1 MKKRAFAVLLSAA
14 LLVSLLPVSAL
25 AENEESAETETM
37 IEEEAVPE
45 TEAETPAMDPAVETE
60 AAGSQTKNK
69 PETDTE
75 GTAEAAEKPAEETE
89 PDPKEA
95 VEAETTEEETDS
107 SYDIMPL
114 AVSGNAGISSF
125 YVSAQVDGTAPW
137 DSDNEPGN
145 DSSAS
150 NNIVRTFD
158 YVNYTLSYTTELTNP
173 SVTVNSGNVYVEFT
187 LPCGPDIASFN
198 TNTLN
203 WMSDSQVT
211 YYFSDGSST
220 TEYTN
225 GMEVEKQ
232 VLTGYRTLVNTS
244 DNTAIPGTGT
254 LSVGIYIGAATNG
267 TTLKPEFTAWMDN
280 NAEEDKVSVT
290 NQQTLTISAAQKY
303 NIGIR
308 QASEMNIAG
317 TYDLS
322 TGNKSAARDTVS
334 NADSVRGRMEGYG
347 ITVMLQ
353 NDSVEKGLKG
363 LEFPT
368 EDITFDIT
376 LLERSESRTGS
387 DMSTTAGYTP
397 VIWDY
402 DANLRKTVANG
413 GSVGQWDRTWVYT
426 NSNNR
431 DCAYGAAPYNV
442 LGCNTNS
449 SIYDSC
455 YYGGGWY
462 MEQDSD
468 NPLLYHV
475 TISDYTID
483 YKDYNFPTANNTYYK
498 RTEGGTVYT
507 ANQACLS
514 AGTVQ
519 MVLQYPE
526 SSVDRPTN
534 IYYRMTAS
542 NFKVGDTAY
551 STTAAYSN
559 TYELVPEGSIQC
571 GTNFTDDTA
580 TSRAASGHQLGSGY
594 MAGDAYSFI
603 GTNIRLWGYQSTTTD
618 EYVRTKATLIKF
630 DADAFEINRSDQYYS
645 TGRYAH
651 GSGEGTVHSFTR
663 YFAGRSSNWADTQV
677 MSDTLINSTDL
688 HYYTSLDNLESA
700 GYTCVGVLYIADVE
714 DINTSSQSQGMIG
727 LTVKDDAALI
737 GNVYAACSDSWASYS
752 TQEELAEKYGAP
764 VSEEGG
770 TINTQW
776 ARNGYNLYKAYCSL
790 DVYKTMKDT
799 IESGNNGDFWYHKT
813 VYDTDGNITGGH
825 NVGYYG
831 GTSLLICGEKSTVE
845 ISTDKTVY
853 DMDSGQRTAVVT
865 VTPSVTVEG
874 NASSETGDK
883 ETTTTTATVKV
894 TLPSDLT
901 YDTGTAYWGDSAITP
916 TITTNDDGSTVMTFV
931 LEGVTLGETL
941 DDLTFS
947 CTIGHAG
954 TAEDVTN
961 NQSIELN
968 ATIEST
974 NDHRAKEESF
984 GNSSNTSFNVIR
996 LSATSISKS
1005 VDNHLIERN
1014 GEFTWTLNYYNG
1026 ADDDIEDTEMVDVFP
1041 ANGDELGSSFSGD
1054 YTITKIELDFSNAP
1068 SSYEAD
1074 NGKMHFYVS
1083 ADYSGTGSDL
1093 AGGDAPTDWPDLM
1106 GSSSISGSLITLDT
1120 ARYEDMKAFYF
1131 DLGNLN
1137 TQETVVVRISVQTD
1151 GNDPA
1156 DIYNNLY
1163 YESATDQKAAV
1174 QSNLVTTQVV
1184 QRNISGRTWIDD
1196 SNGIQD
1202 EGEAAFENITVT
1214 LYTENNGTEKQ
1225 AVDVYGNQVKPVKTS
1240 ANGSYEF
1247 DNLPAGTYRIE
1258 FSDVN
1263 GYMYSLTKQDIGDD
1277 DTVDS
1282 DAAFVSNDQGK
1293 LIATIAGVSLPE
1305 IADMDRY
1312 LYESEYHDAGYYEIV
1327 DISGAK
1333 IWDDAEDQDGLRPD
1347 EITVRLL
1354 ADGTEVDSKTVKE
1367 TDDWAWSFTDLLKYE
1382 NGEEIVYT
1390 VTEDAIEGYDTE
1402 ISDLTLDE
1410 KTGIYSV
1417 TVTNTHEPET
1427 VDISGSKTWDDANN
1441 QDGKRPSEITIRLL
1455 ADGTEVDS
1463 QTINATDYWAWSFTN
1478 LPKYRDHGTEIV
1490 YTITEDAVPD
1500 YESEVDDYDVTN
1512 THTPETV
1519 TIEGEKIWVDNDN
1532 QDGVRPKSI
1541 TIHLHA
1547 NGSTDDVDT
1556 VTVTED
1562 DGWKW
1567 SFTNL
1572 PKYENGSEIKYTIT
1586 EDKVTDYTSEVNG
1599 YDVTNTHTPAKTGL
1613 NVVKHWDDQDDQDGV
1628 RPAEVTVELTKNGE
1642 KTGNT
1647 ITLNADND
1655 WSGSWT
1661 GLDEYTAGE
1670 ENVYSVSEDVIADGY
1685 NYKPTVE
1692 IVDGTTTVFLTN
1704 AYTPVTTEVSGTK
1717 TWDDEDDQDG
1727 IRPDS
1732 VTVYLYADGVPA
1744 LDEDYKAIEQT
1755 VTAEGGW
1762 TWTFTD
1768 LPEYRDH
1775 GVKIVYTV
1783 EEKPVADGYEA
1794 TVDGMDIT
1802 NTHEPETIDIPV
1814 NKIWEV
1820 DDETYDHMPD
1830 SIDVAL
1836 YANGEDTGEE
1846 ITLDES
1852 TGWSG
1857 TFTEMDKY
1865 EEGERILY
1873 TVKEISDET
1882 LKYYTPKITYEDDG
1896 SVTILNQR
1904 EYFDIDE
1911 EIVPDE
1917 DDRDT
1922 WVKNE
1927 SVNEYNAIELEMSTF
1942 LPVIELDQLAD
1953 GQFTMNFHEILDSEL
1968 NLDEVEG
1975 DFSVAIAG
1983 YKIDPQ
1989 YYTVLIGDETED
2001 DCSFHVDVDLTAL
2014 YKDGVITDED
2024 LLGDT
2029 EIMIFF
2035 FADLE
2040 GTGLNGSYKSTVWY
2054 EVYDGDDLQY
2064 TSSIDVVEVYTYEI
2078 AIEKYDSDT
2087 NEKLEGATFGVYY
2100 DKTCDDPVMR
2110 STNGEEATAYT
2121 AASDEDG
2128 MAIFYGLAEG
2138 TYYVKEL
2145 KAPSHYALSDEVLT
2159 IELDESLTE
2168 SEYTYDIRFANILET
2183 RNISG
2188 SKTWVDDNDK
2198 ADARPESI
2206 TVNLYQNGE
2215 PYESKT
2221 VTADD
2226 DWSWSWT
2233 DLLKYDENGEPYIY
2247 TINEN
2252 TVENYDVTYY
2262 EGNFN
2267 ITNTFV
2273 SVETDKESGNSG
2285 PEVGG
2290 DTGSGAKTGDTTPI
2304 GLWIALL
2311 CAGAVMAVMA
2321 YRLRKRTNK

>member
-1 MKKRAFAVLLSAA
+1 MKKRAFAILLSAA
-14 LLVSLLPVSAL
+14 LLVSLLPVNAL
-25 AENEESAETETM
+25 AENEEPVETETN
-37 IEEEAVPE
+37 IEEETEPE
-45 TEAETPAMDPAVETE
+45 TEAETPAVDPALETE
-60 AAGSQTKNK
+60 LTGDQTENK
-69 PETDTE
+69 SETATE
-75 GTAEAAEKPAEETE
+75 GTADAAEKLAEETE
-89 PDPKEA
+89 P
-95 VEAETTEEETDS
+95 VAEEPEEETDPD
-107 SYDIMPL
+107 YDIMPL
-114 AVSGNAGISSF
+114 AVSGVAGISSF
-125 YVSAQVDGTAPW
+125 TVTAQVDGTAPW
-137 DSDNEPGN
+137 DSDDTAGN

-158 YVNYTLSYTTELTNP
+158 YVNYTLTYITALSDDTVP
-173 SVTVNSGNVYVEFT
+173 VNSGTIFVEFT
-187 LPCGPDIASFN
+187 LPCGPEIASFN
-198 TNTLN
+198 MNTLN
-203 WMSDSQVT
+203 WMNDPEVT
-211 YYFSDGSST
+211 YYLSDGT
-220 TEYTN
+220 TTKEYQN
-225 GMEVEKQ
+225 GDPVTKQ
-232 VLTGYRTLVNTS
+232 VLTGDRELINTDS
-244 DNTAIPGTGT
+244 NTAIPGTGT
-254 LSVGIYIGAATNG
+254 LSVGVYIGAATNG
-267 TTLKPEFTAWMDN
+267 TTLKPEFTAWMDDN
-280 NAEEDKVSVT
+280 SDEDKVSVT
-290 NQQTLTISAAQKY
+290 NQETLAISAAQKY

-308 QASEMNIAG
+308 QASEMNISG

-322 TGNKSAARDTVS
+322 TGNENAAKDTIS
-334 NADSVRGRMEGYG
+334 GNTSLRGRMEGYG
-347 ITVMLQ
+347 ITVMMQ
-353 NDSVEKGLKG
+353 NDSVDKGLKG
-363 LEFPT
+363 LEFPSGN
-368 EDITFDIT
+368 ITFDIT
-376 LLERSESRTGS
+376 LSEQAENRSGNDLSS
-387 DMSTTAGYTP
+387 TAGYTP

-402 DANLRKTVANG
+402 DANLRKTAAQG
-413 GSVGQWDRTWVYT
+413 GSVGQWNRTWVYT
-426 NSNNR
+426 NANNR
-431 DCAYGAAPYNV
+431 DCAYGAAPYNK
-442 LGCNTNS
+442 LGCTTYS
-449 SIYDSC
+449 TIYDSC
-455 YYGGGWY
+455 YDGGSWY
-462 MEQDSD
+462 MVQDST
-468 NPLLYHV
+468 NPLVYHV
-475 TISDYTID
+475 TIKDYTID
-483 YKDYNFPTANNTYYK
+483 YKDYNFPTANNTWYA
-498 RTEGGTVYT
+498 RTEAGTVYT

-514 AGTVQ
+514 AGTTQ
-519 MVLQYPE
+519 MVLQFPE
-526 SSVDRPTN
+526 DAVNAPTH
-534 IYYRMTAS
+534 IYYKMVADNFAVDGAPYDVTA
-542 NFKVGDTAY
+542 TY
-551 STTAAYSN
+551 TN

-571 GTNFTDDTA
+571 GTNFTDDMA

-630 DADAFEINRSDQYYS
+630 DADAFEVNRDDQYYES
-645 TGRYAH
+645 GRYMH
-651 GSGEGTVHSFTR
+651 GSGTGAVNSFTR
-663 YFAGRSSNWADTQV
+663 YFAGRSSNWESDQV

-688 HYYTSLDNLESA
+688 HYYTSLDDLQNA
-700 GYTCVGVLYIADVE
+700 GYTCVGVLYIADVN

-727 LTVKDDAALI
+727 LTVKDESALI
-737 GNVYAACSDSWASYS
+737 GNVYAACNDSWASYS
-752 TQEELAEKYGAP
+752 TLDELAEEYGSP
-764 VSEEGG
+764 ITSDG
-770 TINTQW
+770 TINADW

-790 DVYKTMKDT
+790 SVYETMKTT
-799 IESGNNGDFWYHKT
+799 IESGNRGDYWYHKT
-813 VYDTDGNITGGH
+813 EYDADGNITGGH
-825 NVGYYG
+825 DVGYYG

-845 ISTDKTVY
+845 ISTDKAIY

-901 YDTGTAYWGDSAITP
+901 YDEGTAYWGDTAITP
-916 TITTNDDGSTVMTFV
+916 EVTVNDDGTTVLTFT
-931 LEGVTLGETL
+931 LENVTLNETL
-941 DDLTFS
+941 DDLTFN

-1005 VDNHLIERN
+1005 VDNRMIERN
-1014 GEFTWTLNYYNG
+1014 GSFTWTLNYYNG
-1026 ADDDIEDTEMVDVFP
+1026 ADEDIKGTEMVDVFP
-1041 ANGDELGSSFSGD
+1041 VSGDALGSSFVGTYS
-1054 YTITKIELDFSNAP
+1054 ITKIEIDFTNAP
-1068 SSYEAD
+1068 NSYTAD
-1074 NGKMHFYVS
+1074 NSSMHFYVS
-1083 ADYSGTGSDL
+1083 TDYSGTGSDL
-1093 AGGDAPTDWPDLM
+1093 ASGGTPSGSDWTDLM
-1106 GSSSISGSLITLDT
+1106 EEYSSASDFVITLDT
-1120 ARYEDMKAFYF
+1120 SYYKNMKAFYC
-1131 DLGNLN
+1131 DLGNLD

-1163 YESATDQKAAV
+1163 YEAATGQDAAV

-1184 QRNISGRTWIDD
+1184 KRDISGRTWIDD

-1202 EGEAAFENITVT
+1202 EGEAAFEDITVT
-1214 LYTENNGTEKQ
+1214 LYTESGGSEEQ
-1225 AVDVYGNQVKPVKTS
+1225 AVDVYGNQVKTVKTS
-1240 ANGSYEF
+1240 LDGFYKF

-1263 GYMYSLTKQDIGDD
+1263 GYMYSLTKKDIGDD

-1282 DAAFVSNDQGK
+1282 DAAFVSNDNGE
-1293 LIATIAGVSLPE
+1293 LIADIEGVSLPE
-1305 IADMDRY
+1305 IDDMDRY

-1327 DISGAK
+1327 DISGTK
-1333 IWDDAEDQDGLRPD
+1333 IWDDAEDQDGLRP
-1347 EITVRLL
+1347 ESIIIHLL
-1354 ADGTEVDSKTVKE
+1354 ADGEPALDESGQEMTATVTSE
-1367 TDDWAWSFTDLLKYE
+1367 NGWTWSFTDLLKYE
-1382 NGEEIVYT
+1382 DGEEIVYT

-1402 ISDLTLDE
+1402 ILDLTLDE
-1410 KTGIYSV
+1410 ETGIYSV

-1427 VDISGSKTWDDANN
+1427 VDISGSKTWDDENN
-1441 QDGKRPSEITIRLL
+1441 QDGKRPSAITIRLL
-1455 ADGTEVDS
+1455 ADGTEVAS
-1463 QTINATDYWAWSFTN
+1463 ETVNATDDWTWTFTD
-1478 LPKYRDHGTEIV
+1478 LPKYRDQGTEIV
-1490 YTITEDAVPD
+1490 YTITEDSISD
-1500 YESEVDDYDVTN
+1500 YTSTVDGYNVTN
-1512 THTPETV
+1512 THIPET
-1519 TIEGEKIWVDNDN
+1519 IDIKGSKIWDDADN
-1532 QDGVRPKSI
+1532 QDGDRPESI

-1547 NGSTDDVDT
+1547 NGKADDVASKT
-1556 VTVTED
+1556 VTAADNWE
-1562 DGWKW
+1562 W
-1567 SFTNL
+1567 SFTDL
-1572 PKYENGSEIKYTIT
+1572 PKYENGVEIRYTIT
-1586 EDKVTDYTSEVNG
+1586 EDSISDYTSTVNG
-1599 YDVTNTHTPAKTGL
+1599 YDVTNKHTPGKVGL
-1613 NVVKHWDDQDDQDGV
+1613 NVVKYWNDDNDRDGE
-1628 RPAEVTVELTKNGE
+1628 RPTEVTVELTKNGE
-1642 KTGNT
+1642 KTGNK
-1647 ITLNADND
+1647 ITLSAQDD
-1655 WSGSWT
+1655 WSGGWT
-1661 GLDEYTAGE
+1661 DLDEYTEGVKNE
-1670 ENVYSVSEDVIADGY
+1670 YSVAEDSVLDYGFVARVEVI
-1685 NYKPTVE
+1685 
-1692 IVDGTTTVFLTN
+1692 DGTTTVFLTN
-1704 AYTPVTTEVSGTK
+1704 EHVSTLIDITGSK
-1717 TWDDEDDQDG
+1717 TWDDADDQDG
-1727 IRPDS
+1727 IRPNS
-1732 VTVYLYADGVPA
+1732 ITVYLYADGEPV
-1744 LDEDYKAIEQT
+1744 LDENNEAVKQEVSTDND
-1755 VTAEGGW
+1755 W

-1768 LPEYRDH
+1768 LPKYHDH
-1775 GVKIVYTV
+1775 GVEIVYTV
-1783 EEKPVADGYEA
+1783 EEAEIEGYESEIS
-1794 TVDGMDIT
+1794 GYDIT
-1802 NTHEPETIDIPV
+1802 NIHTPETIDIPV

-1820 DDETYDHMPD
+1820 DNDIYSYMPD

-1836 YANGEDTGEE
+1836 YANGEDTGET

-1852 TGWSG
+1852 TGWAG

-1922 WVKNE
+1922 WTKSE
-1927 SVNEYNAIELEMSTF
+1927 SVNEYNAIELEMSTY
-1942 LPVIELDQLAD
+1942 LPVIEPDELGN

-1989 YYTVLIGDETED
+1989 YYTVEISPD
-2001 DCSFHVDVDLTAL
+2001 DGCSFHVDVDLTAL
-2014 YKDGVITDED
+2014 YEDGVITDDD

-2054 EVYDGDDLQY
+2054 DIYDGDEWQY
-2064 TSSIDVVEVYTYEI
+2064 TSNEDVVEVYTYEI
-2078 AIEKYDSDT
+2078 AIEKYDSNT

-2121 AASDEDG
+2121 AVSDEDG
-2128 MAIFYGLAEG
+2128 MAMFYGLAEG

-2145 KAPSHYALSDEVLT
+2145 EAPDCYVLNDEALEIKLGEDLIDSDYTCEVP
-2159 IELDESLTE
+2159 
-2168 SEYTYDIRFANILET
+2168 FANMPET
-2183 RNISG
+2183 RDISG
-2188 SKTWVDDNDK
+2188 SKTWEDNNNK

-2206 TVNLYQNGE
+2206 TVNLYQNRE
-2215 PYESKT
+2215 LYESRT

-2233 DLLKYDENGEPYIY
+2233 DLLKYDENGEPYVY